1 MLYEWNDILSHLSFI
16 VISEINSIFYSL
28 YFFVAVTL
36 HCEFIST
43 ICLLWVDIWVPVWHC
58 YKVAMNMV
66 DIVHMYIGMELM
78 GRGDL
83 FLAVKEY
90 CRILFQ
96 RTEVIC
102 ILSHSIW
109 VFSCPGSSWI
119 IYTNI
124 WSAFFLTV
132 AAVFLFFA
140 FVWYLMWCLF
150 FSSVGHF
157 LKFEIYAHLFHYRLI
172 YAFCILL

>member
-1 MLYEWNDILSHLSFI
+1 MEWYTVSSLI

-132 AAVFLFFA
+132 AAVFAL
-140 FVWYLMWCLF
+140 
-150 FSSVGHF
+150 
-157 LKFEIYAHLFHYRLI
+157 
-172 YAFCILL
+172 FCICLISHVVLIFLICWPFFKIWNICPSLSLSTNICLLHTVVIL